1 MSKNQLSDKS
11 VVNKK
16 DRNLIAWYTLA
27 FMCFSSQWSFGNIM
41 NGFVY
46 FNGIQVIFSWIILF
60 ILFFIPY
67 AMMVGE
73 LGSTFKNLGG
83 GVASWI
89 QETSNARLAYFAGWT
104 YWAVHVSYTASK
116 GSAGLK
122 AFSWL
127 IFRNAETYDN
137 MPTIWIQFAT
147 LVVFLFFCWIASRG
161 INPLKQLTTLA
172 GTSMFF
178 MSLLFILM
186 MFAAP
191 SIRPNNEFLSL
202 DFSWDNMIPEININY
217 ITNLSILVFAIG
229 GVEKISPYV
238 NNMKGDAS
246 REFPRS
252 MMLCALM
259 VGISAF
265 LGTIAI
271 GLMFD
276 PVEINQ
282 NFDAYQA
289 NGAYWAFQ
297 KLGEYYG
304 VGNLFLMIYAACN
317 LIGQFSTLVLSI
329 DAPLRMLLDDPV
341 VSQYIPHKLLK
352 KNDRGVYTNGIIMVA
367 VLCSTI
373 ILSQIFVPG
382 AATVM
387 RQLTKLNSIMMPMRF
402 LWVFVAYFMLKRS
415 SKTFHVGYKFTK
427 NKKLGMFFAGLCF
440 FITLSACLTGI
451 YDKDPFQVLLN
462 IVTPFIMIA
471 LGLILPAVRRH
482 EDRQLAQSK

>member
-1 MSKNQLSDKS
+1 MFQRNKS
-11 VVNKK
+11 SVAKK

-46 FNGIQVIFSWIILF
+46 FNGLQVIFSWSLLF
-60 ILFFIPY
+60 ILYFIPY
-67 AMMVGE
+67 ALMVGE
-73 LGSTFKNLGG
+73 LGSTFKDLGG
-83 GVASWI
+83 GVSSWI
-89 QETSNARLAYFAGWT
+89 QETSTPLLAYYAGWT

-116 GSAGLK
+116 GSGGLK
-122 AFSWL
+122 ALSWL
-127 IFRNAETYDN
+127 VFRNAETYDN
-137 MPTIWIQFAT
+137 MPTIWVQLAT
-147 LVVFLFFCWIASRG
+147 LVVFLFFCWVASRG
-161 INPLKQLTTLA
+161 LKPLKQLTTLA
-172 GTSMFF
+172 GSSMFF

-191 SIRPNNEFLSL
+191 NIRPDNSYLNL
-202 DFSWDNMIPEININY
+202 DFSWNNMIPAFDLKY
-217 ITNLSILVFAIG
+217 LTSLSILVFAIG

-246 REFPRS
+246 KEFPKS

-259 VGISAF
+259 VAISAF

-276 PVEINQ
+276 PVEVNQ

-289 NGAYWAFQ
+289 NGSYWAFQ

-304 VGNLFLMIYAACN
+304 VGNLFMMIYAACN

-341 VSQYIPHKLLK
+341 VSQYIPHGLLK
-352 KNDRGVYTNGIIMVA
+352 KNKHGVYINGIYMVA
-367 VLCSTI
+367 ILCGMI
-373 ILSQIFVPG
+373 ILSQVFVPG

-402 LWVFVAYFMLKRS
+402 LWVFVAYFLLKQS
-415 SKTFHVGYKFTK
+415 SKKFHAGFKFTK
-427 NKKLGMFFAGLCF
+427 RKKLGMFFASLCF
-440 FITLSACLTGI
+440 LITFIACLTGI
-451 YDKDPFQVLLN
+451 YDPDPFQIFLN
-462 IVTPFIMIA
+462 IITPFVMVS
-471 LGLILPAVRRH
+471 LGLILPAIRRK
-482 EDRQLAQSK
+482 EDRMISTNK